1 MRVLSLLI
9 LLITLPLLSPCEERK
24 PEDFA
29 KEIVSGIE
37 KSIQDVGEEKL
48 VLISFI
54 NGSIEII
61 SMVKPAKEWDEE
73 YKKSL
78 EAKIVLTI
86 KRGGTTFQLLQ
97 IKEKEKV
104 LI

>member
-1 MRVLSLLI
+1 MRVLSFLT
-9 LLITLPLLSPCEERK
+9 LLITLPFLSLAEERT

-29 KEIVSGIE
+29 KEIASGIE
-37 KSIQDVGEEKL
+37 KTVKNLGDEKF

-54 NGSIEII
+54 NGSVEII

-86 KRGGTTFQLLQ
+86 KRGGTIFQLLQ

>member
-1 MRVLSLLI
+1 MKYLPLI
-9 LLITLPLLSPCEERK
+9 PLITLPFLSLAEEGTS
-24 PEDFA
+24 EDFA
-29 KEIVSGIE
+29 KQIVSGIE
-37 KSIQDVGEEKL
+37 ERVTEIGEGRFVL
-48 VLISFI
+48 VTFI
-54 NGSIEII
+54 NGSVEII